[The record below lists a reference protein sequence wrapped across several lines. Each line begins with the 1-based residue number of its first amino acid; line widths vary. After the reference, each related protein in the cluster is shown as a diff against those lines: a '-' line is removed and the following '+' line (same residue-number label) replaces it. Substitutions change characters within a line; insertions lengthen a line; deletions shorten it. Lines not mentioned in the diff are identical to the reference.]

1 MSSVLFIDLETENHE
16 YYGSKASPYCPDNY
30 VVESGW
36 RVDRNN
42 TVGEVQSIRFNSKE
56 EFLKAQPSSWLSI
69 PDDCWLL
76 VAHNA
81 AYEISWF
88 LTHAREEFEKFLKR
102 GGRVWCT
109 MHSEY
114 LVTAQQSTYPSLDE
128 TAPKYGGTHK
138 VDGIKIL
145 WEQGV
150 LTSQIDPMMLHK
162 YLTDPVEGDVANTAT
177 VFYGQT
183 AVLTQEN
190 MMGMCWER
198 MDALLAF
205 AYCEWFGMY
214 VNMPV
219 AKANQAEQ
227 EAQILV
233 LKEHL
238 QEYMPDDLPEEL
250 EFNWGSLYHVSA
262 LVFGGSVKYK
272 HKVSYEPKKYE
283 QVEAYQSD
291 VGDFVPCDVAHTY
304 WDEAPRNYV
313 VYKSGRNKGLPK
325 VFKIDSK
332 VEKLKW
338 GESLYTFKGLVQ
350 IPDLPSIFQEKL
362 FWNDK
367 GKQGEW
373 VTALRL
379 PCGTPVYSTGTDI
392 MKALAKQ
399 GFGFA
404 NHLVELAGLE
414 KDTGTYYLREEF
426 NKEGELKKVKGM
438 LQYVI
443 PTSEDGSGIVHHRLN
458 TCATTTARLSSSN
471 PNLQNLPQDGNSKVK
486 QMFTSRY
493 GEQGYIIEVDYS
505 ALEVVMSCVHTGD
518 TELLQLLLDGT
529 DMHCYR
535 LAFKLGEDYESVYEK
550 CHNEEHPEHKHYKTL
565 RSKIKS
571 PSFAAQY
578 GASAAGIAF
587 ATGIPL
593 QEAQDFL
600 DNEEKL
606 FPVTIGFRSKVREVV
621 EASGMQKGNLQRL
634 SMDDGSIK
642 LVRTGYWQS
651 PAGTKYAFTQREQWK
666 DKANGRG
673 KEKVLDY
680 KDTEMANYWCQG
692 EAFFLMAVA
701 AGMVIRKLIQ
711 NNFFDG
717 KCCLITN
724 VHDALYLDTADYETA
739 VLAGNLVK
747 DCMEEAPKR
756 IAKLFP
762 NYGIINQ
769 VPFPAAAEAGQS
781 MYNKKH
787 LPSVE
792 EFSKQGLNL
801 TK

>member
-1 MSSVLFIDLETENHE
+1 MSKSILFCDLEVENHE

-81 AYEISWF
+81 AYEVSWF

-128 TAPKYGGTHK
+128 TAPKYGGTRK

-190 MMGMCWER
+190 MMSMCWER

-272 HKVSYEPKKYE
+272 HKVSYNPKKYE
-283 QVEAYQSD
+283 KFDAYLVD
-291 VGDFVPCDVAHTY
+291 VDGTQQYIDVNEIPNPETY
-304 WDEAPRNYV
+304 QYTLET
-313 VYKSGRNKGLPK
+313 YKSGRNKGLPK
-325 VFKIDSK
+325 VFKIDSD

-471 PNLQNLPQDGNSKVK
+471 PNL
-486 QMFTSRY
+486 
-493 GEQGYIIEVDYS
+493 
-505 ALEVVMSCVHTGD
+505 
-518 TELLQLLLDGT
+518 
-529 DMHCYR
+529 
-535 LAFKLGEDYESVYEK
+535 
-550 CHNEEHPEHKHYKTL
+550 
-565 RSKIKS
+565 
-571 PSFAAQY
+571 
-578 GASAAGIAF
+578 
-587 ATGIPL
+587 
-593 QEAQDFL
+593 
-600 DNEEKL
+600 
-606 FPVTIGFRSKVREVV
+606 
-621 EASGMQKGNLQRL
+621 
-634 SMDDGSIK
+634 
-642 LVRTGYWQS
+642 
-651 PAGTKYAFTQREQWK
+651 
-666 DKANGRG
+666 
-673 KEKVLDY
+673 
-680 KDTEMANYWCQG
+680 
-692 EAFFLMAVA
+692 
-701 AGMVIRKLIQ
+701 
-711 NNFFDG
+711 
-717 KCCLITN
+717 
-724 VHDALYLDTADYETA
+724 
-739 VLAGNLVK
+739 
-747 DCMEEAPKR
+747 
-756 IAKLFP
+756 
-762 NYGIINQ
+762 
-769 VPFPAAAEAGQS
+769 
-781 MYNKKH
+781 
-787 LPSVE
+787 
-792 EFSKQGLNL
+792 
-801 TK
+801 